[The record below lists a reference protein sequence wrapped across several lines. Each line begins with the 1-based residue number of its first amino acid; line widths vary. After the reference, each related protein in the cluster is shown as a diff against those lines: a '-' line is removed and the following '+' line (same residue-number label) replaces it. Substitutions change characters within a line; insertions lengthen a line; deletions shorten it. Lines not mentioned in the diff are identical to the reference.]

1 MGDSVLFL
9 RNTGKKVLHNH
20 EGANM
25 ITGIASLL
33 VNKSDLKGKIDA
45 NIAVFEVD
53 EGSLSKVIKQI

>member
-1 MGDSVLFL
+1 M
-9 RNTGKKVLHNH
+9 LHNH

-33 VNKSDLKGKIDA
+33 LNKSDLKGEINA

-53 EGSLSKVIKQI
+53 EVSLSKVIKQI